1 MLVHALGL
9 PTSAAGACV
18 VLSQQA
24 NPRKNSRAR
33 DPGMPRSDADE
44 RRLRFESLAL
54 PFMRALYNTALRLTQ
69 EPQDAADLMQETFLR
84 AYRTFENFTPGTNGK
99 AWLFT
104 ILYSIFVN
112 QYRQAKRGPRME
124 SLEELEERFHQFAQA
139 PDPASDLSTVEG
151 WGWRWSPEVER
162 ALRQLPED
170 FRMPLLLVDV
180 EGLAYEEAASIL
192 GCAVGTGGSR
202 LFRGRKLLFAMLQE
216 YAHEAGY
223 GKGTSLDR

>member
-1 MLVHALGL
+1 
-9 PTSAAGACV
+9 
-18 VLSQQA
+18 
-24 NPRKNSRAR
+24 
-33 DPGMPRSDADE
+33 MPRSDADE

-84 AYRTFENFTPGTNGK
+84 AYRTFENFTPGTNCK

-112 QYRQAKRGPRME
+112 QYRQAKQRPRVE

-139 PDPASDLSTVEG
+139 PDPAPDITTVEG

-170 FRMPLLLVDV
+170 FRAPLLLVDV
-180 EGLAYEEAASIL
+180 EELAYEEAASVL
-192 GCAVGTGGSR
+192 GCAVGKRAAAPGRRPRARRRPWPTATAAGWSGSR
-202 LFRGRKLLFAMLQE
+202 PAEFARRPRQGR
-216 YAHEAGY
+216 
-223 GKGTSLDR
+223 R